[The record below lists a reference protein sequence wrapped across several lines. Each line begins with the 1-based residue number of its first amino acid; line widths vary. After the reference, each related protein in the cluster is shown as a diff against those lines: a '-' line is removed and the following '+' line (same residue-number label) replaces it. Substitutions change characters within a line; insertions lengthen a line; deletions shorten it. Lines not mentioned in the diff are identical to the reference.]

1 MAIIDLKSRYRE
13 KNNFKKPYVYHE
25 IPSKDEQGN
34 TYNGVLGL
42 INSKKDDVIRI
53 SKYLADV
60 KNSANFIA
68 KQVSLHRLNPLTELG
83 EGLRTWT
90 PLNLMSQIVANVTG
104 GSVRGSGLNPLS
116 NPSYIQFKKDEILRD
131 DYNQNR
137 LVKLSKKLFI
147 GGDSIIDTYNGG
159 SGSILGIGR
168 TFITRSEYTGKKM
181 DVLMTNVL
189 KSNVSRTPFDI
200 ETDMLLSTKM
210 VDNREKLV
218 IGKLD
223 ELEGYYGIKTKI
235 YEPYLKNTVV
245 RNTNYRTLNM
255 KERETHELG
264 TDFRASLPNLINEE
278 TGNPFVETFKKFNI
292 TKRVGLGYS
301 DETIGKLPIY
311 YSDSP
316 TGKSP
321 KSKILDKRISQDVVR
336 PNSDYLS
343 DQIRDLV
350 RFRVELI
357 DVDNPNF
364 GDYIIL
370 RSTIQGLTEN
380 FSSTWNNVNYTGRGE
395 TFKRYS
401 STNSSISFNFT
412 IYATSRGEM
421 KIMYQKLNA
430 LITGAMY
437 PSYNKQHKM
446 RGSMIRLTIGD
457 FMENQPC
464 VVDSFNLVVPD
475 DNSWEIAYDGQ
486 QNQVD
491 GITED
496 YVLPKIINGSMTI
509 SPIYNFLP
517 QKSLS
522 KTFFVL
528 PNENIK
534 GLRNLHW
541 IGGEEGEMRKYE
553 NSKASNKELKSFDFV
568 SQFKK
573 EQEIDDVKSN
583 LSQQSIINSKTYKD
597 FKK

>member
-1 MAIIDLKSRYRE
+1 MAIIDLKSKFRE

-25 IPSKDEQGN
+25 IPSNDENGN
-34 TYNGVLGL
+34 TYNGILGL
-42 INSKKDDVIRI
+42 LNSKKDDVVRI

-60 KNSANFIA
+60 KNSANFIS
-68 KQVSLHRLNPLTELG
+68 KQVSLHKLNPLTELG

-90 PLNLMSQIVANVTG
+90 PLNLMSQIVANTTG
-104 GSVRGSGLNPLS
+104 GSVKGFGLNPL
-116 NPSYIQFKKDEILRD
+116 NDLSYVQFKKNEILSD
-131 DYNQNR
+131 DYNENR
-137 LVKLSKKLFI
+137 LIKLSKKLFI
-147 GGDSIIDTYNGG
+147 DGDSIIDTYNGG
-159 SGSILGIGR
+159 SGSIMGIGR
-168 TFITRSEYTGKKM
+168 TYIMRSEYTGKKM
-181 DVLMTNVL
+181 DDLMTNVF
-189 KSNVSRTPFDI
+189 KSNVLRTPFEIESDI
-200 ETDMLLSTKM
+200 LSSTKM
-210 VDNREKLV
+210 VDS
-218 IGKLD
+218 
-223 ELEGYYGIKTKI
+223 LEQYYGTKFKVNES
-235 YEPYLKNTVV
+235 YPSYLN
-245 RNTNYRTLNM
+245 NNSLDLS
-255 KERETHELG
+255 ERETHEQG
-264 TDFRASLPNLINEE
+264 TDFRAKLLNLINEE
-278 TGNPFVETFKKFNI
+278 TGKPFVETFKKFNI
-292 TKRVGLGYS
+292 AKRVGLGYS

-311 YSDSP
+311 YADSP
-316 TGKSP
+316 TGKSN
-321 KSKILDKRISQDVVR
+321 KSKILDKRISEEVVR
-336 PNSDYLS
+336 PNSDYLN

-370 RSTIQGLTEN
+370 RSTITGLNNN
-380 FSSTWNNVNYTGRGE
+380 FTSTWNSVNYAGRGE

-401 STNSSISFNFT
+401 STNSTISFNFT
-412 IYATSRGEM
+412 IYASSRGEM

-430 LITGAMY
+430 LISGAMY

-464 VVDSFNLVVPD
+464 IVDSFNLVVPD

-486 QNQVD
+486 QNQIN
-491 GITED
+491 GITDD
-496 YVLPKIINGSMTI
+496 YVLPKIITGSMSI

-534 GLRNLHW
+534 EARSLDW
-541 IGGEEGEMRKYE
+541 IGGDKGEMKQYE
-553 NSKASNKELKSFDFV
+553 SSKASNKELKSFNFT

-573 EQEIDDVKSN
+573 EEESDDVKSN
-583 LSQQSIINSKTYKD
+583 LSELSMMNSKAYKD